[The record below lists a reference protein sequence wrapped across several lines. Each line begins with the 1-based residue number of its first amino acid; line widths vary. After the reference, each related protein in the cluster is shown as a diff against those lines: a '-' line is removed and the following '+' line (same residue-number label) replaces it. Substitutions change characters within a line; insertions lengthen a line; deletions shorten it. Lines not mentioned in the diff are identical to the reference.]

1 MNFKHIA
8 PNAITDNTFK
18 LIGED
23 WMLVTAADAE
33 GALRCG
39 EDYNTMT
46 ASWGGV
52 GILWN
57 KPVAFV
63 FIRPQ
68 RHTFTFTERND
79 TMTLSFFGEEYR
91 KALSFCGSKSGR
103 EYNKAAECGLTPVS
117 EAAENCGRTVY
128 FDEARLVLKVRPLYK
143 EFLKKDAF
151 LSEEPMK
158 TYAAGDFHMMY
169 ICEITEALVKE

>member
-1 MNFKHIA
+1 MNFKKIS
-8 PNAITDNTFK
+8 PKDITDNPFK
-18 LIGED
+18 LIGDD
-23 WMLVTAADAE
+23 WMLVTSADPE
-33 GALRCG
+33 GNLHCG

-57 KPVAFV
+57 KPVAYV

-68 RHTFTFTERND
+68 RHTYTFTERND

-103 EYNKAAECGLTPVS
+103 EFDKAAECGLTPVADTS
-117 EAAENCGRTVY
+117 DNTRAVY
-128 FDEARLVLKVRPLYK
+128 FDEARLVMKVRPLYK
-143 EFLKKDAF
+143 EFLKKEAF
-151 LSEEPMK
+151 LSDEPLK

-169 ICEITEALVKE
+169 ICEIIEVLEKA